1 MNTRAN
7 QGGSAVVYIIVS
19 VLLALGVIGAVYA
32 VQQRASGEQ
41 IAPMDIAAT
50 LNPGD
55 EKKAEKDSADQQT
68 NEQTQSNDAA
78 DKKSAEEQA
87 AQEQQAAEEKK
98 AEQQRQAAADEAR
111 QQEEKQ
117 AAEQKATQ
125 QQAAEEKATDDSAPV
140 AQPASPEQ
148 MPNTGG
154 PATLP
159 QTGPSDYLFGGLA
172 LGALVLSILK
182 YSFSHRFVTGR

>member
-32 VQQRASGEQ
+32 VQQRANGEQ
-41 IAPMDIAAT
+41 IAPMDIAANLT
-50 LNPGD
+50 PDDNKD
-55 EKKAEKDSADQQT
+55 TSDKQAEKKAD
-68 NEQTQSNDAA
+68 EQANNNDAA
-78 DKKSAEEQA
+78 DKKAAEEQA
-87 AQEQQAAEEKK
+87 AKEQQAAEEKK

-111 QQEEKQ
+111 QQEEKS
-117 AAEQKATQ
+117 AAEQKAAEQ
-125 QQAAEEKATDDSAPV
+125 RAAEEKASDDPTPT
-140 AQPASPEQ
+140 AQPTSPEQ

-154 PATLP
+154 PAALP

-182 YSFSHRFVTGR
+182 YSLSHRFVTGR